1 VVVEDEID
9 TSVHST
15 RTKKDWVQIRRYPR
29 TCCVSAQSDAMFIR
43 QAIVLVTL
51 VSLVLACGR
60 GSPNIVAPRAIA
72 ANAPVQVPAYARS
85 EDDATRGNI
94 CVSRDVRTA
103 CSLADDEAYFA
114 FDLTYLRAQNKRV
127 LRALADCF
135 VSGPLRGHRIDL
147 IGHADPLGPRECNM
161 SLAHR
166 RADNVRQ
173 IIVAESK
180 NQDILPL
187 VPKGSVDA
195 TGTSEAPWTEDR
207 CVDVR
212 CVDVMLGS

>member
-1 VVVEDEID
+1 
-9 TSVHST
+9 
-15 RTKKDWVQIRRYPR
+15 
-29 TCCVSAQSDAMFIR
+29 MFIR
-43 QAIVLVTL
+43 QTL
-51 VSLVLACGR
+51 VLATLTSLTVACGR
-60 GSPNIVAPRAIA
+60 GGPNVLAPRANA
-72 ANAPVQVPAYARS
+72 ANAPVQVAAYTMS

-94 CVSRDVRTA
+94 CISRDVRAA

-114 FDLTYLRAQNKRV
+114 FDLAYVRAKNKRV
-127 LRALADCF
+127 LRTLADCF
-135 VSGPLRGHRIDL
+135 ASGPLRGHQIDL
-147 IGHADPLGPRECNM
+147 IGHVDPRGPLECNI

-173 IIVAESK
+173 IIVAESMSRGF
-180 NQDILPL
+180 LPL
-187 VPKGSVDA
+187 IPKGSVDT